1 MNNLTA
7 ADLTVIFNGVLF
19 IILLA
24 AAILLIRRIRQRRRT
39 LDQPFR
45 SAQVTF
51 PFPQRQVD
59 RNVVAGCRINL
70 LQLAGHQSQ
79 RRGQDQLMQLPVMG
93 PDSLGIEAVRSGG
106 GVGLPG

>member
-7 ADLTVIFNGVLF
+7 ADLTVIFNAVLF

-24 AAILLIRRIRQRRRT
+24 AAIVLIRRICQRRRT
-39 LDQPFR
+39 LDQPIR

-59 RNVVAGCRINL
+59 RE
-70 LQLAGHQSQ
+70 
-79 RRGQDQLMQLPVMG
+79 GQMLPTQ
-93 PDSLGIEAVRSGG
+93 PEE
-106 GVGLPG
+106 